1 MGTGGNVEKY
11 HFIGPL
17 IVIAE
22 RQLHRVADIAQFACL
37 RFAKLD
43 TPCYVSVVDIKTRDD
58 TFCKHLNI
66 KIRFGVEGK

>member
-1 MGTGGNVEKY
+1 MPFKT
-11 HFIGPL
+11 
-17 IVIAE
+17 
-22 RQLHRVADIAQFACL
+22 VALACL

-43 TPCYVSVVDIKTRDD
+43 TPCYLTVVDIKTRDD